1 MSVLQ
6 AFVLSLIQGITE
18 FLPIS
23 SSAHLILTPYFFGWD
38 DQGLTFDIVTNT
50 GTLLAVVVYFRR
62 ELWEILRQPLAG
74 VARFAPDKPAPD
86 DPAPD
91 DQAPEDSAPD
101 EQVGDGPPLLL
112 LLAVATVP
120 VVVAGLTIYGWLST
134 DARDPRLIAAT
145 SIIFALLLFFSDHR
159 CRHHRGF
166 AEIGWRDALLI
177 GLAQALALVPGTSRS
192 GVTLTA
198 ALMLGLERR
207 QAARFSF
214 LIAIPVSCAAVL
226 HDLKDLLEIGAAST
240 GALLPYAVGLLGSA
254 VSAFLVIGWL
264 LRWVESQSLDIFVAY
279 RILLGLIIL
288 GIPFVQ

>member
-62 ELWEILRQPLAG
+62 ELWDILRQPLAG
-74 VARFAPDKPAPD
+74 VAHFATDDEDSEPAGTD
-86 DPAPD
+86 GDPRS
-91 DQAPEDSAPD
+91 DQA
-101 EQVGDGPPLLL
+101 DGPPLLG

-198 ALMLGLERR
+198 ALMLGLKRR

-226 HDLKDLLEIGAAST
+226 HDLKDLLEIGATST

-254 VSAFLVIGWL
+254 ISAFLVIGWL
-264 LRWVESQSLDIFVAY
+264 LRWVERQSLDIFVVY